1 VSAAAQ
7 PRLRSVPAAR
17 GTVLRRIAMRV
28 LERALRDLDGGLL
41 EVELPDGSVRS
52 FGSGRPARM
61 TIVSD
66 NLFQRLALRGKLG
79 LGESY
84 QAGEWYSDDL
94 PGLME
99 LLFRNAETAVARR
112 PRLAKLMN
120 ARPRPGGRQGL
131 LHARRNIRYHY
142 DLGNDLFE
150 LMLDETMTYSC
161 AVFDRLDEP
170 LADAQ
175 RRKLRRICDKL
186 DLGPDDHLLEIGCGW
201 GSFALTA
208 AGEYG
213 ARVTGLTISAAQAKL
228 ARERVRA
235 AGLEHLI
242 EIVEQDYRL
251 HRGTYTKIASIE
263 MIEAI
268 GLRQFPVF
276 FAACDRLLAAG
287 GQACIQSILIPDHRF
302 DRYRRSPD
310 WIERY
315 VFPGCLIPSLAELTH
330 SMAST
335 SQLTV
340 QSVEEIGLDYAET
353 LKRWRTSFHDRI
365 EEVRALGYGGAHF
378 ERTWEFYLACCEGGF
393 RSRALR
399 DAQLVLAR

>member
-1 VSAAAQ
+1 MSAAAQ

-17 GTVLRRIAMRV
+17 GGVLRRITMRV

-52 FGSGRPARM
+52 FGSGRPVRM

-84 QAGEWYSDDL
+84 QAGEWYADDL
-94 PGLME
+94 AGLME
-99 LLFRNAETAVARR
+99 LLFRNADAAVVRR
-112 PRLAKLMN
+112 PRLAKVMS

-131 LHARRNIRYHY
+131 LSARRNIRYHY
-142 DLGNDLFE
+142 DLGNELFQ

-161 AVFDRLDEP
+161 AVFERPDEP
-170 LADAQ
+170 LAEAQ
-175 RRKLRRICDKL
+175 RRKLRRVCDKL
-186 DLGPDDHLLEIGCGW
+186 ALGPSDHLLEIGCGW
-201 GSFALTA
+201 GSFALMA

-213 ARVTGLTISAAQAKL
+213 ARVTGLTISAAQASL
-228 ARERVRA
+228 ARDRVRL

-251 HRGTYTKIASIE
+251 HQGKYTKIASIE

-276 FAACDRLLAAG
+276 FAACDRLLAPG
-287 GQACIQSILIPDHRF
+287 GSACIQSILIPDHRF
-302 DRYRRSPD
+302 DRYRRTPD

-315 VFPGCLIPSLAELTH
+315 VFPGCLIPSLAELTR
-330 SMAST
+330 SMASA
-335 SQLTV
+335 SRLTV
-340 QSVEEIGLDYAET
+340 QGVEEIGLDYAET
-353 LKRWRTSFHDRI
+353 LRRWRSSFH
-365 EEVRALGYGGAHF
+365 EQLEQVHALGYGEHF
-378 ERTWEFYLACCEGGF
+378 ERTWDFYLACCEGGF

-399 DAQLVLAR
+399 DAQIVFSR

>member
-1 VSAAAQ
+1 VTVTTG
-7 PRLRSVPAAR
+7 RLRTIPAPR
-17 GTVLRRIAMRV
+17 GTVLRRIAMRI
-28 LERALRDLDGGLL
+28 LERALAGLHGGQLD
-41 EVELPDGSVRS
+41 VELPDGSVHC
-52 FGSGRPARM
+52 FGSGPVVRM

-84 QAGEWYSDDL
+84 QAGEWHSDDL
-94 PGLME
+94 AGLME
-99 LLFRNAETAVARR
+99 LLFRNADTAFTRHR
-112 PRLAKLMN
+112 RLAKVLN
-120 ARPRPGGRQGL
+120 ARPRPGGRQGIL
-131 LHARRNIRYHY
+131 RARRNIRYHY
-142 DLGNDLFE
+142 DLGNELFE

-161 AVFDRLDEP
+161 AVFASLDEP

-175 RRKLRRICDKL
+175 RRKLRRVCEKL
-186 DLGPDDHLLEIGCGW
+186 ELGPGDHVLEIGCGW

-213 ARVTGLTISAAQAKL
+213 ARVTGLTISAAQASL

-235 AGLEHLI
+235 AGLDHLI

-251 HRGTYTKIASIE
+251 HQGAYTKIASIE

-276 FAACDRLLAAG
+276 FAACDRLLEPG
-287 GQACIQSILIPDHRF
+287 GLACIQSILIPDHRF

-315 VFPGCLIPSLAELTH
+315 VFPGCLIPSLAELTRT
-330 SMAST
+330 MAAS
-335 SQLTV
+335 SVLTV
-340 QSVEEIGLDYAET
+340 ESVEEIGLDYAET
-353 LKRWRTSFHDRI
+353 LKRWRANFHAQLDA
-365 EEVRALGYGGAHF
+365 VQALGYEEHF
-378 ERTWEFYLACCEGGF
+378 LRTWDFYLACCEGGF

-399 DAQLVLAR
+399 DAQIVFSR

>member
-1 VSAAAQ
+1 
-7 PRLRSVPAAR
+7 
-17 GTVLRRIAMRV
+17 
-28 LERALRDLDGGLL
+28 
-41 EVELPDGSVRS
+41 
-52 FGSGRPARM
+52 
-61 TIVSD
+61 
-66 NLFQRLALRGKLG
+66 
-79 LGESY
+79 
-84 QAGEWYSDDL
+84 
-94 PGLME
+94 ME
-99 LLFRNAETAVARR
+99 LLFRNAETAVERR

-120 ARPRPGGRQGL
+120 TRPRPGGRQGL
-131 LHARRNIRYHY
+131 LRARRNIRYHY

-161 AVFDRLDEP
+161 AVFEGPDEP

-175 RRKLRRICDKL
+175 RRKLRRVCEKL
-186 DLGPDDHLLEIGCGW
+186 ELGPDDHLLEIGCGW

-228 ARERVRA
+228 ARERIRA

-251 HRGTYTKIASIE
+251 HRGSYTKIASIE

-287 GQACIQSILIPDHRF
+287 GRACIQSIFIPDHRF

-315 VFPGCLIPSLAELTH
+315 VFPGCLIPSLAELTR

-335 SQLTV
+335 SRLTV
-340 QSVEEIGLDYAET
+340 QSVEEIGIDYAET
-353 LKRWRTSFHDRI
+353 LKRWRTNFH
-365 EEVRALGYGGAHF
+365 EQLEQVRALGYGGAHF
-378 ERTWEFYLACCEGGF
+378 ERTWDFYLACCEGGF